1 MGILEKVK
9 FWKKEEKES
18 ELPGTPFPGAE
29 PSPQAT
35 FGQEPIEQPGPFETK
50 PPSPFE
56 APPRSPLEPPSPFE
70 ESLSVGPSAKPQQAG
85 GRDLEV
91 ISLKLDAIKNTLE
104 SINLRLERLEQ
115 AAGIH
120 DRR

>member
-1 MGILEKVK
+1 MSILDKVK

-29 PSPQAT
+29 SSQQGM
-35 FGQEPIEQPGPFETK
+35 FEKKPIEQPSPFETK
-50 PPSPFE
+50 APSPFE

-70 ESLSVGPSAKPQQAG
+70 ESLSVGPSPKPPQTG
-85 GRDLEV
+85 GNLE
-91 ISLKLDAIKNTLE
+91 IINLKLDAIKNTLE